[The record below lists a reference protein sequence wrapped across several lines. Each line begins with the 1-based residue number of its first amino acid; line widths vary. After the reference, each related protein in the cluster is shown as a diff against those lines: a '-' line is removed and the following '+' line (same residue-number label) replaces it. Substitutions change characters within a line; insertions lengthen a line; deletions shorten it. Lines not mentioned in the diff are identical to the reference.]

1 MPPAFAKATA
11 RPRRSVSGGGRA
23 LPDGRLDAR
32 KRAFIGRTLSCRRR
46 PKSRV
51 FAESGFIGLGSNLGR
66 PRAQILRALQLLG
79 AHSVTV
85 EQVSSL
91 YRTEPV
97 DAPAVSWFVNGVAR
111 IRSRLEPGELLD
123 VCQRIE
129 SMQGRTR
136 EVHHG
141 PRTLDL
147 DLLLAG
153 DTICDR
159 PELMLPHPSLH
170 LRRFVLVPLAEIAPN
185 VIHPRLGLTASELL
199 ARCPDSSVVI
209 RIDSSPML

>member
-1 MPPAFAKATA
+1 M
-11 RPRRSVSGGGRA
+11 
-23 LPDGRLDAR
+23 
-32 KRAFIGRTLSCRRR
+32 
-46 PKSRV
+46 
-51 FAESGFIGLGSNLGR
+51 FAELGFIGLGSNMGG

-97 DAPAVSWFVNGVAR
+97 DAPPESWFVNGVAR
-111 IRSRLEPGELLD
+111 VRSRLDPGELLG

-153 DTICDR
+153 NAVCDR
-159 PELMLPHPSLH
+159 PELTLPHPSLH
-170 LRRFVLVPLAEIAPN
+170 LRRFVLVPLAEIAPD
-185 VIHPRLGLTASELL
+185 VVHPKLGLTASQLL
-199 ARCPDSSVVI
+199 ARCPDPSVVI
-209 RIDSSPML
+209 RVDSSPVP